1 MNSVYYAKLVQT
13 ESQAPILGQTK
24 LHPPSL
30 SHPSPYLS
38 LVWPDRATLSH
49 LILLSMNSIIYI
61 ILFMN
66 NTFSQKFSKF
76 FSSYIFSHFEIE
88 RERERERSRVLEDY
102 SSKNTILTI
111 FSLHKE
117 HSTKQRTHI
126 SLLYVKTSF
135 SSSSICTHLFLGKK
149 TQILT

>member
-13 ESQAPILGQTK
+13 ESRVPHTRLDQAS
-24 LHPPSL
+24 PP
-30 SHPSPYLS
+30 LS
-38 LVWPDRATLSH
+38 LIPLLIFPWFGLTELPCLN

-76 FSSYIFSHFEIE
+76 FSSYIFSYFEI
-88 RERERERSRVLEDY
+88 ERERERSRVLEDY

-111 FSLHKE
+111 SSLHKE

-126 SLLYVKTSF
+126 SLLFIKTSF
-135 SSSSICTHLFLGKK
+135 SSSSICIHLFLGKK

>member
-13 ESQAPILGQTK
+13 ESRAPILGQTK

-30 SHPSPYLS
+30 SHPSPYLP
-38 LVWPDRATLSH
+38 LVWLDRATLSH
-49 LILLSMNSIIYI
+49 LILLSMNNIIYI

-66 NTFSQKFSKF
+66 NIFSQKFSKF

-88 RERERERSRVLEDY
+88 RERERSRVLEDY

-111 FSLHKE
+111 SSLHKE